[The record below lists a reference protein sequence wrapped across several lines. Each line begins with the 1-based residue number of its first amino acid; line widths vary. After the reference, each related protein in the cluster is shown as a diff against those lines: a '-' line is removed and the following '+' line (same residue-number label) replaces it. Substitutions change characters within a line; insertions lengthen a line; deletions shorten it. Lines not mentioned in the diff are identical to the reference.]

1 MRKKPNRP
9 RMPKWFSINDAEFFR
24 QYFSEEEFREFQ
36 KQKTGLVKESTE
48 AGIPLEDIKHY
59 WYKSKK
65 YSIFAKNKE
74 IDFLKLTNKIVSNI
88 IEVAPTFE
96 KYTRTKYSNPV
107 LLCISPADIHFG
119 KLAIKQETGN
129 EYDLEIAAKRML
141 NGVLGLLN
149 YAQDFNIEKIIIVG
163 GNDILHT
170 DTILNTTTRGTHQDV
185 DGKFYQAYNAAFETY
200 VKVINML
207 LEIADIHYVHCMSNH
222 DYLSGFYFSK
232 CLEAYY
238 NNCKNISFNTTVNP
252 RKYVH
257 YGINLLGFSHGDT
270 AKDSDLINLMKIEA
284 KSSWSKCK
292 FGYWYLGHLHH
303 QIRKN
308 YNKTISKEFNDVT
321 IIKDSNNVIKDSVT
335 VEYIKS
341 LSGTDAWH
349 NSMGYKSTP
358 AIEGFLHCPK
368 NGQIARFTKHV
379 E

>member
-1 MRKKPNRP
+1 MKKANRF
-9 RMPKWFSINDAEFFR
+9 RMPQWFSKEDAVFFR
-24 QYFSEEEFREFQ
+24 SHFTEQEFREFI
-36 KQKTGLVKESTE
+36 KQKTGLIQESIE

-74 IDFLKLTNKIVSNI
+74 LDLIKLTDELIKNIKESAPVFKPINRIEYNK
-88 IEVAPTFE
+88 
-96 KYTRTKYSNPV
+96 PV
-107 LLCISPADIHFG
+107 LFCLSPADIHFG
-119 KLAIKQETGN
+119 KLAIKEETGN
-129 EYDLEIAAKRML
+129 EYDLEIASKRML
-141 NGVLGLLN
+141 EGVIGLLEYTQN
-149 YAQDFNIEKIIIVG
+149 FNIEKIILVG

-170 DTILNTTTRGTHQDV
+170 DTILNTTTKGTPQDV
-185 DGKFYQAYNAAFETY
+185 SGKFYETYNAAFETY
-200 VKVINML
+200 VKVIDIL
-207 LEIADIHYVHCMSNH
+207 LQVADIHYVHCMSNH
-222 DYLSGFYFSK
+222 DYLSGFYLSK

-238 NNCKNISFNTTVNP
+238 TNNKNISFNTSTNP

-284 KSSWSKCK
+284 KASWSKCK

-321 IIKDSNNVIKDSVT
+321 IIKDSHNIIKDSIT

-349 NSMGYKSTP
+349 NSMGYKATP
-358 AIEGFLHCPK
+358 AIEGFLHCPA